1 VSGKAEFKAGCMM
14 VGYNIASGFIYT
26 SIGDV
31 WSMALVDKDE
41 VKLLGS
47 MVVSEVLKSLVGVV
61 FEVSSTCL

>member
-1 VSGKAEFKAGCMM
+1 M
-14 VGYNIASGFIYT
+14 VGYNIESGFAYT

-31 WSMALVDKDE
+31 WSMALVDEDE

-47 MVVSEVLKSLVGVV
+47 TIVSEVLKSLVGVV